1 MERRRT
7 EHSTVSDSSVTEP
20 PKAQRNAVQRAP
32 HRVDGRKFVVAALVL
47 ALLAV
52 PLLGRYLDAYNYY
65 LHLLFM
71 TFMWIAMSSS
81 WNIIGGFTGYIS
93 LGHSVFF
100 AIGAYLSGALLVF
113 SDLDPFLTAPLA
125 GLAAL
130 VVGLVFGLIT
140 LRTRGPSFIISTIA
154 LMLAIRIG
162 FDNWTFVGGSSG
174 LSLPLPSFPREL
186 GRVPFYYGMF
196 LAAAGSVYLSYR
208 VQRSKFGLGLRAISQ
223 DETKAEVAGINTR
236 LYKILAF
243 ALSAFFVGVAGALWG
258 YSLTYLRPTAFLSIG
273 IAANMV
279 LIAILGGR
287 GTVAGPILGSVLL
300 VAFNEFSVVQF
311 GSTELNIAVTGGL
324 LLVVLLFF
332 AEGVVGTL
340 REHNRLP
347 RILDWD

>member
-1 MERRRT
+1 MARRRA
-7 EHSTVSDSSVTEP
+7 EQRAASDP
-20 PKAQRNAVQRAP
+20 PVAELRAEERDAVQPVP
-32 HRVDGRKFVVAALVL
+32 HRIDGRKIFVATLVA

-52 PLLGRYLDAYNYY
+52 PLLSRSLDAYDYVI
-65 LHLLFM
+65 HLLFV

-93 LGHSVFF
+93 LGHNVFF
-100 AIGAYLSGALLVF
+100 AIGAYLSGALLVYAN
-113 SDLDPFLTAPLA
+113 LNPFLTAPLA

-130 VVGLVFGLIT
+130 AVGLAVGLIT

-154 LMLAIRIG
+154 LLLAIRIG
-162 FDNWTFVGGSSG
+162 FDNWTLLGGANG
-174 LSLPLPSFPREL
+174 LSLPLPPFPREL
-186 GRVPFYYGMF
+186 GQLPFYYGMF
-196 LAAAGSVYLSYR
+196 VTAAGAVYLSYR

-258 YSLTYLRPTAFLSIG
+258 YSLTYLRPTVFLSIG
-273 IAANMV
+273 IAADMV
-279 LIAILGGR
+279 LIAIIGGR

-332 AEGVVGTL
+332 TEGVVGTL